1 MDNSLFK
8 KFLSSAR
15 KNERVCYDPD
25 FYIPYKEV
33 LNQIYN
39 DVSNLKY
46 YTFDGRFDDILI
58 KLTKNDKYKREGYPA
73 FLTDIENEM
82 KRFVVTNLI
91 MLPINFLDSK
101 IIKNDQELCYNINIF
116 LPTKND
122 VINYDRFELLRI
134 QEIHRKDKKHKKC
147 SNLCRYFEKILNCRL
162 DKEHIR
168 LTKDYNFF
176 NYPIMTIEIENIDS
190 RVEEESGKIIEAIYC
205 FIRIL
210 DFLTDKQIHTWG
222 YIFHPERN
230 PAHTYVVYYN
240 DYSLREKD
248 SYYGYSFRFNCSSI
262 LDIDSKVFLSNKTRL
277 SSLIELY
284 LKASFSDLRSLKKE
298 DINYINRWKNSIKL
312 FNTAFEFASTEKYD
326 ACVLIL
332 CSLLESLF
340 LKNEGR
346 NKKERLIEKV
356 KKIKNEIFST
366 ENIEEAVESLYD
378 YRNKIIH
385 EGTGYEN
392 KFQNSKRLN
401 DYQGMYVGM
410 KPFECFG
417 AIMPNEDVYKIK
429 IVMIF
434 IAKLIVGDET
444 TKRIKQIIGD

>member
-8 KFLSSAR
+8 KFLGSAR

-58 KLTKNDKYKREGYPA
+58 KLTKNAKYEREGYPA

-91 MLPINFLDSK
+91 ILPINFLDSK
-101 IIKNDQELCYNINIF
+101 IIKNDQELSDNIKLF
-116 LPTKND
+116 LPSKVD
-122 VINYDRFELLRI
+122 VLDYDKFELLKM
-134 QEIHRKDKKHKKC
+134 QENHRKDKKHKKC
-147 SNLCRYFEKILNCRL
+147 SRLCCYFEKVLNCKL

-176 NYPIMTIEIENIDS
+176 NYPIMTIKIDNINS
-190 RVEEESGKIIEAIYC
+190 RVEGESGKIAEAIYC
-205 FIRIL
+205 FIRIM
-210 DFLTDKQIHTWG
+210 DFLTEKQFHTWG
-222 YIFHPERN
+222 YIFHAERK
-230 PAHTYVVYYN
+230 PAHTYGVYYG
-240 DYSLREKD
+240 DYAMREKEG
-248 SYYGYSFRFNCSSI
+248 YYGYSFRFNCSNI
-262 LDIDSKVFLSNKTRL
+262 LDIDTEVFLSNETKL
-277 SSLIELY
+277 CALIELY
-284 LKASFSDLRSLKKE
+284 LKTCFLDLRNFSKE
-298 DINYINRWKNSIKL
+298 DIDFINRWKNLIKL

-326 ACVLIL
+326 ACVLII

-346 NKKERLIEKV
+346 NKKKRLIEEINQ
-356 KKIKNEIFST
+356 IKSRLKFT
-366 ENIEEAVESLYD
+366 ENIGEAVESLYN

-385 EGTGYEN
+385 EGKGYES
-392 KFQNSKRLN
+392 KFLNSKRLN

-410 KPFECFG
+410 KPFEYFG
-417 AIMPNEDVYKIK
+417 AIMPNEDIYQIK
-429 IVMIF
+429 IAMTF
-434 IAKLIVGDET
+434 IAKLLIGKDMIEH
-444 TKRIKQIIGD
+444 IKEKLDN